1 MYDKMYIKICSITF
15 SGIESTHII
24 YIYYSN
30 LKGKYIYRITYY
42 IIKEFLRT
50 TQQYKIILYCILQY
64 IENLISI
71 PTFYIAE
78 ADRICI

>member
-1 MYDKMYIKICSITF
+1 MYDKMYIKICITF
-15 SGIESTHII
+15 SEIESTHII

-30 LKGKYIYRITYY
+30 LNGKYINRITYY

-71 PTFYIAE
+71 PTFYIA
-78 ADRICI
+78 DRICI